1 MSKTPIVFVHG
12 MDGYGAAAWPAQ
24 HLLAGTYD
32 CLFLKR
38 TGFDAVEPPA
48 GSDFEADAAIV
59 IDALGSGGHLV
70 AHAQGA
76 VPAMMAAVL
85 RPDVV
90 RSLVLVE
97 PLLLSLTSELPATAA
112 FVARV
117 AQLINRADALAD
129 QDFLTEFNTL
139 MAVTVAPNH
148 ESLERRASRAR
159 LLLTSTGAALHIIA
173 GVDTTVLT
181 GGWEPLY
188 EEVAEALATT
198 GARHEIHRSG
208 HRPHD
213 TAQGA
218 AMLAGFIALADAKV
232 GSHS

>member
-1 MSKTPIVFVHG
+1 MSKTRIVFVHG

-24 HLLAGTYD
+24 HLLAGKYD

-48 GSDFEADAAIV
+48 RSDFDADAAIA
-59 IDALGSGGHLV
+59 IDALAGGGHLV

-85 RPDVV
+85 RPDLVH
-90 RSLVLVE
+90 SLVLIE

-117 AQLINRADALAD
+117 AQLLGRADALD
-129 QDFLTEFNTL
+129 DHGFLQEFNTL
-139 MAVTVAPNH
+139 MAVTAAPNH
-148 ESLERRASRAR
+148 ESLERRAVRAR
-159 LLLTSTGAALHIIA
+159 LLLRSTGSSLQIIP
-173 GVDTTVLT
+173 GVPTTVLT

-188 EEVAEALATT
+188 EEVAQALATT
-198 GARHEIHRSG
+198 GARHVIHRSS
-208 HRPHD
+208 HRPQD
-213 TAQGA
+213 TAAGA
-218 AMLAGFIALADAKV
+218 ALVAEFIARAAPIT
-232 GSHS
+232 